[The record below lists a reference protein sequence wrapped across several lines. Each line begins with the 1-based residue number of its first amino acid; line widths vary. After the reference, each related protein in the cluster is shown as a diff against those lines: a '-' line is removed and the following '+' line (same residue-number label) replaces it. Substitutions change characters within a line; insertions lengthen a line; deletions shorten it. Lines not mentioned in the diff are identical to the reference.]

1 MDDDGERYG
10 GDRVLK
16 VLNEVGAVDVLV
28 VCARWFGGDML
39 GVSFSY
45 AEDGA
50 CWTRRGQYGRVGS
63 PIGRRMGT
71 SVARLGC
78 CRTAEVYVER

>member
-16 VLNEVGAVDVLV
+16 VLNEIGAVDVLV

-39 GVSFSY
+39 GVSTD
-45 AEDGA
+45 AE
-50 CWTRRGQYGRVGS
+50 TRPKDLAPWKPRRRKKHGS
-63 PIGRRMGT
+63 QGCGIGRRRSASHSFDG
-71 SVARLGC
+71 
-78 CRTAEVYVER
+78 

>member
-16 VLNEVGAVDVLV
+16 VLNEIGAVDVLV

-39 GVSFSY
+39 GVSVSD
-45 AEDGA
+45 AKSRDSESNDDAWLVWDGA
-50 CWTRRGQYGRVGS
+50 WDSSAQC
-63 PIGRRMGT
+63 P
-71 SVARLGC
+71 
-78 CRTAEVYVER
+78 

>member
-39 GVSFSY
+39 GVSSHKR
-45 AEDGA
+45 ETGP
-50 CWTRRGQYGRVGS
+50 S
-63 PIGRRMGT
+63 PALNR
-71 SVARLGC
+71 A
-78 CRTAEVYVER
+78 

>member
-16 VLNEVGAVDVLV
+16 VLNEVGAVDVIV

-39 GVSFSY
+39 GVSVSD
-45 AEDGA
+45 ADKTA
-50 CWTRRGQYGRVGS
+50 RGSATDDASLLWVGPWDVGLRPNAS
-63 PIGRRMGT
+63 EVI
-71 SVARLGC
+71 VAPR
-78 CRTAEVYVER
+78 